1 MAWNLIVDDKKN
13 QDYEGPAE
21 KCVYTFNLGPDQIP
35 GTAWAAR
42 QIINA
47 HVEELADQNSQLLEL
62 RVWEDTTPTWQTNY
76 YVEVVATASPL
87 FWNLII
93 GGVLAI
99 LFVIAIYFTIKE
111 IKNITQYIGD
121 NVSPVTTN
129 IALILGI
136 GVVAIVGIVL
146 WRRI

>member
-1 MAWNLIVDDKKN
+1 MSWVQIVDRKMN
-13 QDYEGPAE
+13 QDFQGHAE
-21 KCVYTFNLGPDQIP
+21 QCSYTFSVGPEQIP
-35 GTAWAAR
+35 GMKQLAQ
-42 QIINA
+42 QIIDS
-47 HVEELADQNSQLLEL
+47 HVKKLQEENSKLLEL
-62 RVWEDTTPTWQTNY
+62 RVWEDTSPTWTSDY
-76 YVEVVATASPL
+76 YVEVVASASPL

-111 IKNITQYIGD
+111 IKNITQYIGE

-129 IALILGI
+129 IALVLGI